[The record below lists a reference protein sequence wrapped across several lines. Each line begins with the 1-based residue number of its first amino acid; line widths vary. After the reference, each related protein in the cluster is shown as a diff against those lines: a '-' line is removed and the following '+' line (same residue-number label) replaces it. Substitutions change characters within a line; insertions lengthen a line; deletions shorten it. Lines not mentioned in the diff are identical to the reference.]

1 MKIIL
6 NNVIPTP
13 LKEDNLELS
22 KVWESSLSLANENNY
37 FLSSNSGKGKST
49 FLNYIYGL
57 RNDYEGT
64 ILIDNKDISKFSL
77 QDWCNLRKEKI
88 AYLPQNLQLI
98 NHLSAWENLLLKNN
112 LTNHYSE
119 GEIKSFLDQ
128 FHLSNHIHKPISKLS
143 IGQQQRIALIRTLLQ
158 PFNTLL
164 LDEPFSHLDEENII
178 IGLDLINQVCKK
190 ENANY
195 IIATLG
201 YSYGVESN
209 KTLLL

>member
-22 KVWESSLSLANENNY
+22 KVWGTSLQLTSEESY

-49 FLNYIYGL
+49 FLNYLYGL

-64 ILIDNKDISKFSL
+64 ILINDKDISGFSL
-77 QDWCNLRKEKI
+77 QDWSNLRRKKI
-88 AYLPQNLQLI
+88 AYLPQDLQLI
-98 NHLSAWENLLLKNN
+98 NHLSVWDNLLLKNN
-112 LTNHYSE
+112 LTNRYSKE
-119 GEIKSFLDQ
+119 EIKEFLTQ
-128 FHLSNHIHKPISKLS
+128 FNLLTHINKPINKLS
-143 IGQQQRIALIRTLLQ
+143 IGQQQRISLIRTLLQ
-158 PFNTLL
+158 PFNILL
-164 LDEPFSHLDEENII
+164 LDEPFSHLDEENIV
-178 IGLDLINQVCKK
+178 IGLDIINKACKK

-201 YSYGVESN
+201 YSYGIESN

>member
-6 NNVIPTP
+6 NNVIPNP

-22 KVWESSLSLANENNY
+22 KVWNTSLHITNDDHY

-49 FLNYIYGL
+49 FLNYLYGL
-57 RNDYEGT
+57 RNDYEGS
-64 ILIDNKDISKFSL
+64 ILINDEDISKFSL
-77 QDWCNLRKEKI
+77 QDWSNLRKGKI

-98 NHLSAWENLLLKNN
+98 NHLSIWDNLLLKNN
-112 LTNHYSE
+112 LTNRYSE
-119 GEIKSFLDQ
+119 GQIKTFLTQ
-128 FHLSNHIHKPISKLS
+128 FNLLTHINRPVGKLS
-143 IGQQQRIALIRTLLQ
+143 IGQQQRVALIRTLLQ
-158 PFNTLL
+158 PFNILL

-178 IGLDLINQVCKK
+178 IGLDLINEACKK

-201 YSYGVESN
+201 YSYGIESN

>member
-6 NNVIPTP
+6 NNVVPTP

-22 KVWESSLSLANENNY
+22 KVWNTSLSLTNENNY

-64 ILIDNKDISKFSL
+64 ILIDDKDISKFSL
-77 QDWCNLRKEKI
+77 QDWSNLRKERI

-98 NHLSAWENLLLKNN
+98 NHLSVWENLLLKNN

-119 GEIKSFLDQ
+119 EEIRSFLNQ
-128 FHLSNHIHKPISKLS
+128 FHLLNHIHKPISKLS

-178 IGLDLINQVCKK
+178 IGLDLINQACKK
-190 ENANY
+190 EKANY

-209 KTLLL
+209 KILLL

>member
-6 NNVIPTP
+6 NNVIPNP

-22 KVWESSLSLANENNY
+22 KVWNTSLHITNDDHY

-49 FLNYIYGL
+49 FLNYLYGL
-57 RNDYEGT
+57 RNDYEGS
-64 ILIDNKDISKFSL
+64 ILINDEDISKFSL
-77 QDWCNLRKEKI
+77 QDWSNLRKEKI

-98 NHLSAWENLLLKNN
+98 NHLSVWDNLLLKNN
-112 LTNHYSE
+112 LTNRYSE
-119 GEIKSFLDQ
+119 GQIKAFLTQ
-128 FHLSNHIHKPISKLS
+128 FNLLTHINRPVEKLS
-143 IGQQQRIALIRTLLQ
+143 IGQQQRVALIRTLLQ
-158 PFNTLL
+158 PFNILL

-178 IGLDLINQVCKK
+178 IGLDLINEACKK

-201 YSYGVESN
+201 YSYGIESN